1 MYVGVCGCVSAC
13 VWGEVCVCVCVSVC
27 VCVCVCADVLVLVCV
42 SLCVCIVL
50 FYYFELAKDKS
61 MPKPLFPAQNVPHYI
76 WLLGKTSSM

>member
-1 MYVGVCGCVSAC
+1 MCECVSAC
-13 VWGEVCVCVCVSVC
+13 VWGE
-27 VCVCVCADVLVLVCV
+27 VCVCADVLVLVCV

-50 FYYFELAKDKS
+50 CYYFELVKDKS